1 MNGLLKNIFNLKII
15 MVRDMTNF
23 GHRSQEDEN
32 FNKMYQQE
40 MKKFKE
46 KVLNDD
52 TFAKKIW

>member
-15 MVRDMTNF
+15 MVEDMTNF

-40 MKKFKE
+40 MKNLKRKC
-46 KVLNDD
+46 
-52 TFAKKIW
+52 